1 MRKLKYFFRNG
12 LQVAPFILSTTI
24 TFVPYLLFLGLN
36 NHVVTETII
45 PFVLF
50 YTFRMTGVFL
60 LKSFKLSLTS
70 FNILILSI
78 LMGGTGCLV
87 GVMGLFYFP
96 AYLLSAV
103 LLGISASWFPV
114 ANATVDYHEKQ
125 QGYSA
130 LTGKKYVFLILIF
143 TGLVFSLLQPLA
155 IKIPLVLAEYTL
167 LYVAA
172 YHTVSHYPT
181 YEIDFNEVDK
191 RSISLKELSLF
202 LSFFVLLILI
212 RSARL
217 LFDIRL
223 LNLGIIL
230 ASGLFLATAWAVSHQ
245 KKKWYLPSWLNVLTF
260 ANGMCTNFILLFGAM
275 YISLDFGTGQ
285 LMTYLYI
292 PYIIGILFSGL
303 FSQLLARL
311 FVGIEPI
318 TTHILGLVG
327 AFFLLLLPAFFPAGV
342 LLLSC
347 CLNGLSE
354 LLNQAYF
361 RCTSLKKDQRLLA
374 KYSTQTKG
382 SITHQLL
389 LMSSLWLLVK
399 EKGLSVETVFQLTS
413 HQIQNTAAQQL
424 IKIVHITSVIGFIML
439 FLIIL
444 FLFLKRNSSKS
455 SS

>member
-114 ANATVDYHEKQ
+114 ANATVNYHEKQ

-191 RSISLKELSLF
+191 RSISIKELSLF

-230 ASGLFLATAWAVSHQ
+230 ASGLFLVTAWAVSHQ
-245 KKKWYLPSWLNVLTF
+245 KKS
-260 ANGMCTNFILLFGAM
+260 G
-275 YISLDFGTGQ
+275 
-285 LMTYLYI
+285 TYL
-292 PYIIGILFSGL
+292 
-303 FSQLLARL
+303 
-311 FVGIEPI
+311 
-318 TTHILGLVG
+318 LG
-327 AFFLLLLPAFFPAGV
+327 
-342 LLLSC
+342 
-347 CLNGLSE
+347 
-354 LLNQAYF
+354 
-361 RCTSLKKDQRLLA
+361 
-374 KYSTQTKG
+374 
-382 SITHQLL
+382 
-389 LMSSLWLLVK
+389 
-399 EKGLSVETVFQLTS
+399 
-413 HQIQNTAAQQL
+413 
-424 IKIVHITSVIGFIML
+424 
-439 FLIIL
+439 
-444 FLFLKRNSSKS
+444 
-455 SS
+455 